1 MFVLANR
8 LLKLLILQQ
17 ITKTNIMKRLIIA
30 TLSGLLFGF
39 VCYGFACSGSGDI
52 STWLGITII
61 SGRTLMGFGIGI
73 SRFRMKNWAINGII
87 MGFIFSL
94 PAAFSTMM
102 SPENPEFTPQML
114 AISTVVMGVIYGFL
128 IAH

>member
-1 MFVLANR
+1 
-8 LLKLLILQQ
+8 
-17 ITKTNIMKRLIIA
+17 MKRLIIA

-39 VCYGFACSGSGDI
+39 VCFGFASSGSSDI

-73 SRFRMKNWAINGII
+73 SRFPMKNWAIHGLV

-94 PAAFSTMM
+94 PAAFGSMM
-102 SPENPEFTPQML
+102 GPENPELTPQMI
-114 AISTVVMGVIYGFL
+114 AISTVVMGIIYGFL
-128 IAH
+128 IELITTVFFKEKM